1 MTLEEKLKFIE
12 ENKKKKY
19 LYVSPRCI
27 QGGATL
33 VGSYEALELYNDM
46 AENTKKFLEKEIAN
60 LISNANYNNKEV
72 EESLNFSLIFC
83 GDFDDLPN
91 NIGSPIDF
99 IIKNKKRIVAIYRY
113 VNSTERREVF
123 VGFSQSKTLYNY
135 GYLYLNLETLLEEF
149 EKNNIKYKIDST
161 EDRFIPAMYR
171 DEKITNFVISYN
183 QKKEI
188 ENEEGHQLK
197 KVRKEA

>member
-1 MTLEEKLKFIE
+1 M
-12 ENKKKKY
+12 
-19 LYVSPRCI
+19 
-27 QGGATL
+27 
-33 VGSYEALELYNDM
+33 
-46 AENTKKFLEKEIAN
+46 
-60 LISNANYNNKEV
+60 
-72 EESLNFSLIFC
+72 
-83 GDFDDLPN
+83 
-91 NIGSPIDF
+91 
-99 IIKNKKRIVAIYRY
+99 
-113 VNSTERREVF
+113 F

-135 GYLYLNLETLLEEF
+135 GYLYLNLETLLDEF

-183 QKKEI
+183 PKKEI